1 MKALIVD
8 DNAADRKIL
17 RYIMEK
23 HGFEAIEA
31 GDGEAGLEM
40 AALHH
45 PVLIISDALM
55 PRMDGFQFL
64 RKVKNDPRLLGIPFL
79 FYSSVYTGCR
89 DEQLALALG
98 ADAFV
103 VKPKSPEAFWT
114 EVSAVLARE
123 GTRGDRVRP
132 ELLAE
137 EEEYIREYSHIVTAK
152 VEEKVAEL
160 ERANAAIR
168 QKAKTYRNLYDSM
181 RDVIAVTDAGRTV
194 LDANQPALRETFGYE
209 NDEVL
214 GKSERLFYADD
225 EGYAEIGAS
234 LPAPGKFS
242 GCRPTEVTLRRK
254 SGKLFSGELCA
265 LRRLDEKGVP
275 AGNMVIM
282 RDITARK
289 EAEEALRASEQ
300 ERCMLQAELACA
312 AEVQAKL
319 LPRRYPELSGFDIAA
334 RCLPAHQVGGD
345 FFDWLEVSP
354 GSVALTLGDV
364 MGNGLA
370 AAMLM
375 ATVRATIHAV
385 AQQIHPARALQ
396 LAERALRV
404 DLENS
409 DRFVTL
415 FHARLDTASRTMSYV
430 DCGHGHAF
438 LRRADG
444 RVEEL
449 LPRGLPLGV
458 PSRERY
464 EEGAVTFAAG
474 DTLVLYSDGLIDA
487 QPDPPPDRHEL
498 AARIAGASSARE
510 MVDILTAIP
519 SLTGPPPDDLT
530 VLVVRCMEAAS

>member
-31 GDGEAGLEM
+31 GDGEEGLEM
-40 AALHH
+40 AVRHH
-45 PVLIISDALM
+45 PALIVSDALM

-64 RKVKNDPRLLGIPFL
+64 RKVKNDPRLLDIPFV

-89 DEQLALALG
+89 DEHLALALG

-103 VKPKSPEAFWT
+103 VKPKSPEAFWA

-123 GTRGDRVRP
+123 GARGDWVRP

-137 EEEYIREYSHIVTAK
+137 EEEYVREYSRIVTAK
-152 VEEKVAEL
+152 IEEKVAQL

-168 QKAKTYRNLYDSM
+168 RKAKTYRNLYDSM
-181 RDVIAVTDAGRTV
+181 RDVIIVTDAGHTI

-214 GKSERLFYADD
+214 GRSERLFYAGE
-225 EGYAEIGAS
+225 EGCAEICISPPGAGEFS
-234 LPAPGKFS
+234 CCIPA
-242 GCRPTEVTLRRK
+242 EVTLRKK
-254 SGKLFSGELCA
+254 SGELFTGELCA
-265 LRRLDEKGVP
+265 LRRLDEEGVP
-275 AGNMVIM
+275 AGSMVIM

-289 EAEEALRASEQ
+289 KAEEALRASEL
-300 ERCMLQAELACA
+300 ERLMLQAELACA

-354 GSVALTLGDV
+354 GVVALTLGDV

-385 AQQIHPARALQ
+385 AQQIHPAWALQ

-415 FHARLDTASRTMSYV
+415 FHARLDTATRTMTYV
-430 DCGHGHAF
+430 DCGHGLVF

-449 LPRGLPLGV
+449 LPRGLPVGV
-458 PSRERY
+458 SSGERY
-464 EEGAVTFAAG
+464 EEGTITFAAG
-474 DTLVLYSDGLIDA
+474 DALVLYSDGLIDA
-487 QPDPPPDRHEL
+487 HPDPSPDRYAL
-498 AARIAGASSARE
+498 AARISEAASARE
-510 MVDILTAIP
+510 MVDILTTIP
-519 SLTGPPPDDLT
+519 SLAGPPPDDLT
-530 VLVVRCMEAAS
+530 VLVVRCLEADS

>member
-31 GDGEAGLEM
+31 GDGEEGVEM
-40 AALHH
+40 AVRHH
-45 PVLIISDALM
+45 PALIISDALM

-64 RKVKNDPRLLGIPFL
+64 RKVKSDPRLAGIPFL

-103 VKPKSPEAFWT
+103 VKPKSPEVFWA
-114 EVSAVLARE
+114 EVSAVLAGEVR
-123 GTRGDRVRP
+123 RDRVRP
-132 ELLAE
+132 ELLE
-137 EEEYIREYSHIVTAK
+137 EDEEYVREYTHIVTAK
-152 VEEKVAEL
+152 IEEKVAEL

-168 QKAKTYRNLYDSM
+168 QKAKTYRNLFDSM
-181 RDVIAVTDAGRTV
+181 RDVIVVTDAGRTV

-214 GKSERLFYADD
+214 GKSERLFYEDD
-225 EGYAEIGAS
+225 EGYAASGAA
-234 LPAPGKFS
+234 LPRTGEFS
-242 GCRPTEVTLRRK
+242 GCIPVEVTLRRK
-254 SGKLFSGELCA
+254 SGELFVGELCI
-265 LRRLDEKGVP
+265 LRRLYEEGVP
-275 AGNMVIM
+275 AGNMVIV
-282 RDITARK
+282 RDVTARK
-289 EAEEALRASEQ
+289 MAEEALRASER
-300 ERCMLQAELACA
+300 ERCLLQAELACA

-319 LPRRYPELSGFDIAA
+319 LPRRYPELRGFDLAA

-354 GSVALTLGDV
+354 GHVALTLGDV

-375 ATVRATIHAV
+375 TTVRATIHAV
-385 AQQIHPARALQ
+385 AQQTHPARALK

-415 FHARLDTASRTMSYV
+415 FHARLDTAARTLTFV

-444 RVEEL
+444 TVEEL

-458 PSRERY
+458 PGSDPY
-464 EEGAVTFAAG
+464 EEGTVTFAPG
-474 DTLVLYSDGLIDA
+474 DALVLYSDGLVDA
-487 QPDPPPDRHEL
+487 YPDPPPDRYGL
-498 AARIAGASSARE
+498 AARISGAADALK
-510 MVDILTAIP
+510 MVDILTAVP
-519 SLTGPPPDDLT
+519 ELTGPPPDDLT
-530 VLVVRCMEAAS
+530 VLVLHCLESMS